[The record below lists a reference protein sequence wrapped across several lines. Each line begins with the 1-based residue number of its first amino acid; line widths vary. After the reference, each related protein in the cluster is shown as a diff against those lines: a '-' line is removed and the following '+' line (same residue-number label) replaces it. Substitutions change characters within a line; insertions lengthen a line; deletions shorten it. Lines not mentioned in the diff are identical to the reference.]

1 MNTRATCTLA
11 TVLAVGFAALAP
23 ARADICTEYRTAI
36 DAFVAE
42 SAAVIALDDTI
53 EAARKGIRAARA
65 TRSALRTLESEP
77 SMKILE
83 GAGAANPDEL
93 EAADAASTAAIETF
107 EAIYKRVKAVTDEI
121 AGTLAAEFDEARIAA
136 DAAAEPALD
145 TLGTVQGL
153 SRRAALKAT
162 STSAR
167 ASHGKA
173 TSTTLI
179 SVHESIQRAACE

>member
-1 MNTRATCTLA
+1 MHTKTTRVLIVLLSVGATT
-11 TVLAVGFAALAP
+11 FAP

-42 SAAVIALDDTI
+42 SAAVIALDETV

-65 TRSALRTLESEP
+65 TRAALRTLEAEP

-83 GAGAANPDEL
+83 GAGAADPDEL

-121 AGTLAAEFDEARIAA
+121 AGTRAAEFDAARIAA

-153 SRRAALKAT
+153 SRQGALKAT
-162 STSAR
+162 SASAR
-167 ASHGKA
+167 ASRGKT
-173 TSTTLI
+173 TSTALI
-179 SVHESIQRAACE
+179 SVHGSIYRAACE